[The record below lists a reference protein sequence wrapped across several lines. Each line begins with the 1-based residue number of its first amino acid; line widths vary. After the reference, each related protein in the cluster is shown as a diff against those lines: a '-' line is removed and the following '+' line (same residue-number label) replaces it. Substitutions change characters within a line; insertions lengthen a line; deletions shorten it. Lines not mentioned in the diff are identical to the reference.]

1 MAFEY
6 DIEDKELE
14 LFDSDNILLD
24 YSQFLSYSDEHC
36 GEECNKVCGGWFN
49 FIHKILPQSK
59 LKWVKFGKSF
69 NNSIDDLPDDIEY
82 IYFDDATSFNQKINK
97 FPKNLKKLTICG
109 FNPIINQLPYTL
121 KYLELYDVNHYYD
134 EIINF
139 PPNLISL
146 TTFIKEN
153 YENYNYL
160 PITLKSLHIDS
171 FYFDNTN
178 DYDSYISL
186 MNLPPNLKYLYI
198 AGSKKISINCN
209 YLPDSIKELILYQVY
224 TNIYKL
230 PSNLKNFELDIEN
243 PYSKEIAKRFH
254 NVKIELTD

>member
-1 MAFEY
+1 MAFNY
-6 DIEDKELE
+6 DTDDIEEKEME
-14 LFDSDNILLD
+14 LFDSDNISND
-24 YSQFLSYSDEHC
+24 YSQFCCYDE
-36 GEECNKVCGGWFN
+36 EFDDWFD

-59 LKWVKFGKSF
+59 LKWVKFGEDF

-97 FPKNLKKLTICG
+97 FPKNLKKIKIRG
-109 FNPIINQLPYTL
+109 FSPVINQLPYTL
-121 KYLELYDVNHYYD
+121 KYLELHDYEHYYD

-146 TTFIKEN
+146 TTYINEN

-160 PITLKSLHIDS
+160 PITLKSLYIDS
-171 FYFDNTN
+171 FYLDYINDNTI
-178 DYDSYISL
+178 YISL
-186 MNLPPNLKYLYI
+186 TNLPPNLKYLYI
-198 AGSKKISINCN
+198 AGSKTISINCN
-209 YLPDSIKELILYQVY
+209 NLPDSIKQLILYQVF

-230 PSNLKNFELDIEN
+230 PSNLKELELDIRN
-243 PYSKEIAKRFH
+243 PYSKEIKERFP